1 MTEAE
6 RKETSII
13 QNGEHGKRCST
24 QNGKRERLIRGEV
37 AETVFLKKLAVPACV
52 LYWLSCPECF
62 FALNCTE
69 TYETGTVII
78 CILLT
83 KK

>member
-6 RKETSII
+6 RKKTSII
-13 QNGEHGKRCST
+13 QNGEHGKHCFT
-24 QNGKRERLIRGEV
+24 QNGKRERILRGEV
-37 AETVFLKKLAVPACV
+37 AETVLLKKLVPACV
-52 LYWLSCPECF
+52 LYWLSCPEYF
-62 FALNCTE
+62 FTLNFTE